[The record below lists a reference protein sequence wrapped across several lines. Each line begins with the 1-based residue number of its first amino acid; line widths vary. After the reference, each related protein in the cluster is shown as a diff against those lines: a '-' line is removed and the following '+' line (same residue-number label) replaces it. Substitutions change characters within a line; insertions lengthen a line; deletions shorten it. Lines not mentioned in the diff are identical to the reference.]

1 LLWWW
6 VVILGFIAE
15 LRCGH
20 ALPLSPVDEHIG
32 KKGSRRAHI
41 EEGRGKWTWFAHC
54 HCLPDLSPAQE
65 FAIDLADLLYD
76 LTKPMVVSE
85 RFRNLLLRILGNV
98 IHLRTPS
105 RMTYGE
111 VILWAMTGT
120 ASAFASCIA
129 ARFVA
134 FDERAAEQ
142 AIERW
147 QLA

>member
-1 LLWWW
+1 
-6 VVILGFIAE
+6 VILGFIAD

-20 ALPLSPVDEHIG
+20 WLPLSPVGDHIG
-32 KKGSRRAHI
+32 KKGSRRARI
-41 EEGRGKWTWFAHC
+41 EEGRGKWTRFAPC

-65 FAIDLADLLYD
+65 FAIDLADFFYD
-76 LTKPMVVSE
+76 PTKLMVVSE
-85 RFRNLLLRILGNV
+85 RLRNLPLRILRDV
-98 IHLRTPS
+98 IHLRTPP

-120 ASAFASCIA
+120 ASAFAACFA

-134 FDERAAEQ
+134 FDEGAAEQ